1 MTPFDC
7 ELIGEGLA
15 AQPINTVS
23 SLAFLVVAIVAYRR
37 HRRVAAAA
45 LGMVAVGS
53 ALFHGWPSTPSTIVH
68 GLSNAFLIGL
78 LVRALWLLRRKPPW
92 AAIGLLAGAR
102 VIWASSRTGGPWCDP
117 SSLLQG
123 HAAWHILAAIGCW
136 MVLDR
141 RVGLNGRSA
150 PQARPPARS
159 EARPGG

>member
-136 MVLDR
+136 MMLDR

-159 EARPGG
+159 EAHPGG